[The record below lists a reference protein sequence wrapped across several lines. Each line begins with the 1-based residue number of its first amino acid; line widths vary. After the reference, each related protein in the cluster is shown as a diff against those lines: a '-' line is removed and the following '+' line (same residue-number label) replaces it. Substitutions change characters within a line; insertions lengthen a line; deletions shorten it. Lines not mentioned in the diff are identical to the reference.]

1 MISQK
6 IALNAYAVAIA
17 GVAVVETAFACVGDF
32 VWIKPFQA
40 CWIAQMIDSQ
50 EETTFAWVAVGKI
63 AAGRTALWTKC
74 ANSALIVKISIQS
87 HAASCLII

>member
-40 CWIAQMIDSQ
+40 C
-50 EETTFAWVAVGKI
+50 
-63 AAGRTALWTKC
+63 
-74 ANSALIVKISIQS
+74 
-87 HAASCLII
+87 